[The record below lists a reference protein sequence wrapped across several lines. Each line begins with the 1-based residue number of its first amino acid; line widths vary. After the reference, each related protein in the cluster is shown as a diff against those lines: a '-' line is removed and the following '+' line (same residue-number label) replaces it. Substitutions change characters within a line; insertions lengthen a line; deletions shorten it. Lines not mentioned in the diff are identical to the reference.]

1 MKRKLFALTLVFV
14 MLISPVALVGCDEK
28 PATPEDNI
36 DPDGETSNPGDTSSP
51 EDDEEPVISG
61 KFEDLSV
68 LDYEG
73 AELLPVA
80 VKAENFEKI
89 ILLPLI
95 EKFQELLFASKD
107 FVGDPELQA
116 QYDFLGSETIE
127 VDGEE
132 MPTRTTSGYINI
144 ETLNEYMA
152 STDVQAYTYFSNNKD
167 LQELKKA
174 LGSGFVGGAENYN
187 LMDPVALIK
196 EYNAN
201 KGSGASNQTVIRKLS
216 QMFKN
221 FPITGS
227 WEGSVDEYGQPTD
240 KNAAPIAGTA
250 IYALG
255 KLTLEVDKPL
265 TAANFY
271 TLLMKYTTYTPKS
284 FNIDDSMIPDVN
296 TLTDVENPTNGM
308 VYMPVNGGKAYQ
320 LIGIGTATS
329 ETEINIP
336 AIYNNLP
343 VISIGVMAFRNCD
356 NITNITIPNSI
367 IHIGRG
373 AFSGCSNLNNI
384 VIPSGVTSIGDSAFS
399 GCTSLASIT
408 IPGSVTSIGNSAF
421 SGCTSL
427 TSITIPNTITS
438 IGNSAFRDCTSLTS
452 ITIPDS
458 VTSIGDYAFRGCT
471 RLTSIT
477 LPDSV
482 TSIGNS
488 AFCYCKSLTSITL
501 LDSVT
506 SISDYAFHGCMSLT
520 SITIPDSVTS
530 ISDSAFRGCT
540 SLTSIT
546 IPNNITIIDYNTF
559 AGCTSLSSV
568 VIPNSVTS
576 IMSDAFDDCVSLSD
590 VYFTGTEKE
599 WQAVTIQSDNNT
611 YFTNAT
617 IHYNYVPEG

>member
-14 MLISPVALVGCDEK
+14 MLISPVALVGCNEK

-95 EKFQELLFASKD
+95 EKFQELLFASND
-107 FVGDPELQA
+107 FVDDPELQA

-132 MPTRTTSGYINI
+132 MPTRTTTGHINV
-144 ETLNEYMA
+144 ETLYEYMA
-152 STDVQAYTYFSNNKD
+152 SPDMATYIYLSKNKD
-167 LQELKKA
+167 LQELQKA
-174 LGSGFVGGAENYN
+174 LASGFVGGTENYN

-201 KGSGASNQTVIRKLS
+201 KGSGASNQIVIRKLS

-255 KLTLEVDKPL
+255 KLALEVDKPL
-265 TAANFY
+265 VAINFCA
-271 TLLMKYTTYTPKS
+271 LMMKYTTYTPKS

-296 TLTDVENPTNGM
+296 TLTNVENPTNGM
-308 VYMPVNGGKAYQ
+308 VYIPVNDGKAYQ
-320 LIGIGTATS
+320 LIGIGTATG

-343 VISIGVMAFRNCD
+343 VISIGAITFYDCD
-356 NITNITIPNSI
+356 DITHINIPN
-367 IHIGRG
+367 
-373 AFSGCSNLNNI
+373 
-384 VIPSGVTSIGDSAFS
+384 
-399 GCTSLASIT
+399 
-408 IPGSVTSIGNSAF
+408 
-421 SGCTSL
+421 
-427 TSITIPNTITS
+427 
-438 IGNSAFRDCTSLTS
+438 
-452 ITIPDS
+452 
-458 VTSIGDYAFRGCT
+458 
-471 RLTSIT
+471 
-477 LPDSV
+477 
-482 TSIGNS
+482 
-488 AFCYCKSLTSITL
+488 
-501 LDSVT
+501 SVT
-506 SISDYAFHGCMSLT
+506 SISDYAF
-520 SITIPDSVTS
+520 
-530 ISDSAFRGCT
+530 RYCT

-546 IPNNITIIDYNTF
+546 LPD
-559 AGCTSLSSV
+559 SL
-568 VIPNSVTS
+568 TS
-576 IMSDAFDDCVSLSD
+576 IERYAFDGCSTLTD

-599 WQAVTIQSDNNT
+599 WQAVAIQSGNT
-611 YFTNAT
+611 YLTDAT